1 LEVYV
6 CEVCGRTV
14 AGRPIKVRLDGY
26 EATVCPS
33 CARTLRGMEGKRWA
47 RPRGGREILR
57 ERTKPGAGVK
67 PKPRV
72 EEIKPRKPKKRDV
85 EEYELVEGYGEILRK
100 AREELGLTIEHV
112 AAAVHVKAS
121 LIRNIEAGKIVP
133 SRRLARELER
143 LLEVK
148 ILVEHP
154 GAEEALA
161 LQEETG
167 GPVRLTLGEIIQI
180 KKKGGG

>member
-14 AGRPIKVRLDGY
+14 AGRPVRVRLDGY

-33 CARTLRGMEGKRWA
+33 CARTLRGMEVKKWA
-47 RPRGGREILR
+47 KPRGGRAILR
-57 ERTKPGAGVK
+57 ERTRLGAGVK
-67 PKPRV
+67 PKPRAEGV
-72 EEIKPRKPKKRDV
+72 KPKKSRRREV
-85 EEYELVEGYGEILRK
+85 GEYELVEGYGEILRR
-100 AREELGLTIEHV
+100 AREELGLTVEHV

-133 SRRLARELER
+133 SRRLARELEK

-161 LQEETG
+161 LQEEPG
-167 GPVRLTLGEIIQI
+167 GPVRLTLGEIVQI